1 MTKITDITNRQPA
14 YRFVKNEKM
23 DPRNPDV
30 IQAREAN
37 SEYIVYY
44 AQERGRKRWNFERVS
59 DKAILASGSLEAMLA
74 LLNLYPN
81 SRRATWAEDTLR
93 YIPYFM
99 TQEAVDAQKRI
110 EDALGNLGNK

>member
-1 MTKITDITNRQPA
+1 MIKESKFTKYNVITNE
-14 YRFVKNEKM
+14 VM

-44 AQERGRKRWNFERVS
+44 AQERGRKRWNLERVS

-99 TQEAVDAQKRI
+99 TQEAVDSQKRI
-110 EDALGNLGNK
+110 EEAFDNLVNK

>member
-1 MTKITDITNRQPA
+1 MIRESKFTKYNVIS
-14 YRFVKNEKM
+14 NEVM

-44 AQERGRKRWNFERVS
+44 AQERGLKRWNFERVS
-59 DKAILASGSLEAMLA
+59 DKAIIASGCLEAMLA

-93 YIPYFM
+93 YVPYFM
-99 TQEAVDAQKRI
+99 RQEAADDQKRI
-110 EDALGNLGNK
+110 EDALSKLANK